1 MGLDLIMY
9 NKREYMEYNGTEYD
23 KITELAYGRKTWA
36 IESYFA
42 SRCPYLTTPE
52 DFVFDVPEKAWDE
65 FYATAINLGFEKFKI
80 WVDVISE
87 YERIGQHMGENMDDE
102 DDYQLEEIYMKAY
115 TKAEEYLS
123 YLFGSA
129 ANYQLGMVWEA
140 TVVIKWVEAY
150 PKVKETYERGDGVI
164 MVASF

>member
-1 MGLDLIMY
+1 MGLDLMMY
-9 NKREYMEYNGTEYD
+9 NKREYMEHND
-23 KITELAYGRKTWA
+23 FNKITELAYGRKTWA

-42 SRCPYLTTPE
+42 SRSYPIIQKEY
-52 DFVFDVPEKAWDE
+52 VFNVPEAAWDE
-65 FYATAINLGFEKFKI
+65 FYTTAINLGFEKFKI

-87 YERIGQHMGENMDDE
+87 YERIGEHMDDE

-140 TVVIKWVEAY
+140 IAVIKWVEAY

-164 MVASF
+164 MIASF

>member
-9 NKREYMEYNGTEYD
+9 NKREYMEYNGAEYD

-36 IESYFA
+36 IETYFA
-42 SRCPYLTTPE
+42 SRSYLLIPRE
-52 DFVFDVPEKAWDE
+52 YVYEVPKVAWDE
-65 FYATAINLGFEKFKI
+65 FYTTAINLGFEKFKI

-87 YERIGQHMGENMDDE
+87 YEHICENTEDE
-102 DDYQLEEIYMKAY
+102 ENDQLEEIYMKAY
-115 TKAEEYLS
+115 TKAEEYMS
-123 YLFGSA
+123 HLFGSA
-129 ANYQLGMVWEA
+129 ANYQLGMDWEA
-140 TVVIKWVEAY
+140 KAVINWVESY

>member
-1 MGLDLIMY
+1 MGLDLMMY
-9 NKREYMEYNGTEYD
+9 NKSEYMAYNCIAYD

-42 SRCPYLTTPE
+42 TRSYPIIQKEY
-52 DFVFDVPEKAWDE
+52 VFDVPEIAWDE
-65 FYATAINLGFEKFKI
+65 FYTTAINLGFEKFKI

-87 YERIGQHMGENMDDE
+87 YEHICENTEDE
-102 DDYQLEEIYMKAY
+102 ENYQLEEIYMKAY
-115 TKAEEYLS
+115 TKAEKYMS
-123 YLFGSA
+123 HLFDGEV
-129 ANYQLGMVWEA
+129 NYQLGMAWEA
-140 TVVIKWVEAY
+140 KAVVNWVESY

>member
-9 NKREYMEYNGTEYD
+9 NKREYMEYNGAEYD

-36 IESYFA
+36 IETYFA
-42 SRCPYLTTPE
+42 SRSYLLIPRE
-52 DFVFDVPEKAWDE
+52 YIYEVPKVAWDE
-65 FYATAINLGFEKFKI
+65 FYTTAINLGFEKFKI

-87 YERIGQHMGENMDDE
+87 YEHICENTEDE
-102 DDYQLEEIYMKAY
+102 ENDQLEEFYMKAY
-115 TKAEEYLS
+115 TKAEEYMS
-123 YLFGSA
+123 HLFGSA
-129 ANYQLGMVWEA
+129 ANYQLGMDWEA
-140 TVVIKWVEAY
+140 KAVVNWVGSY

>member
-1 MGLDLIMY
+1 MGLDLMMY
-9 NKREYMEYNGTEYD
+9 NKREYMEYN

-42 SRCPYLTTPE
+42 TRSYPIIQKEY
-52 DFVFDVPEKAWDE
+52 VFDVPEIAWDE
-65 FYATAINLGFEKFKI
+65 FYTTAINLGFEKFKI

-87 YERIGQHMGENMDDE
+87 YDHILENAEDE
-102 DDYQLEEIYMKAY
+102 ENEQFEEIYMKAY
-115 TKAEEYLS
+115 TKIEEYMS
-123 YLFGSA
+123 HLFGSE
-129 ANYQLGMVWEA
+129 ANYQLGMDWEA
-140 TVVIKWVEAY
+140 RAVVNWIESY

>member
-1 MGLDLIMY
+1 MGLDLMMY
-9 NKREYMEYNGTEYD
+9 NEREYMKCN

-36 IESYFA
+36 IETYFA
-42 SRCPYLTTPE
+42 SRSYLLIPRE
-52 DFVFDVPEKAWDE
+52 YIYEVPKVAWDE
-65 FYATAINLGFEKFKI
+65 FYTTAIDLGFEKFKI

-87 YERIGQHMGENMDDE
+87 YEHICENTEDE
-102 DDYQLEEIYMKAY
+102 ENDQLEEIYMKAY

-123 YLFGSA
+123 HLFGSA
-129 ANYQLGMVWEA
+129 ANYQLGMDWEA
-140 TVVIKWVEAY
+140 KAVVNWVEAY

>member
-9 NKREYMEYNGTEYD
+9 NKREYMEYNSTEYD

-42 SRCPYLTTPE
+42 ARSSTMAPDECM
-52 DFVFDVPEKAWDE
+52 FDVPEEAWDE
-65 FYATAINLGFEKFKI
+65 FYATAINLGFKKFKI

-87 YERIGQHMGENMDDE
+87 YERIGKHMDENTDDE
-102 DDYQLEEIYMKAY
+102 EDYQLEEIYMKAY
-115 TKAEEYLS
+115 TKAEEYMS
-123 YLFGSA
+123 HLFGSEE
-129 ANYQLGMVWEA
+129 NYQLGMDWEA
-140 TVVIKWVEAY
+140 IAVVNWVEAY

>member
-1 MGLDLIMY
+1 MGLDLMMY
-9 NKREYMEYNGTEYD
+9 NKREYTKYND
-23 KITELAYGRKTWA
+23 FNKITELAYGRKTWA
-36 IESYFA
+36 IEYYFA
-42 SRCPYLTTPE
+42 SRSYPIIQKEY
-52 DFVFDVPEKAWDE
+52 VFDVPEKAWDE
-65 FYATAINLGFEKFKI
+65 FYTTAINLGFKKFKI

-87 YERIGQHMGENMDDE
+87 YERIGEHMDDE

-140 TVVIKWVEAY
+140 IAVIKWVEAY

-164 MVASF
+164 MIASF

>member
-42 SRCPYLTTPE
+42 SRSSPIVPE
-52 DFVFDVPEKAWDE
+52 EYVFDVPEVAWDE
-65 FYATAINLGFEKFKI
+65 FYSTAINFGFEKFKI
-80 WVDVISE
+80 WVDVIYE
-87 YERIGQHMGENMDDE
+87 YERIGEHMGENTDDE
-102 DDYQLEEIYMKAY
+102 EDYQLEKIYTKAY
-115 TKAEEYLS
+115 TKTEEYLS
-123 YLFGSA
+123 HLFGSE
-129 ANYQLGMVWEA
+129 ANYQLGMAWEA
-140 TVVIKWVEAY
+140 KALVNWVESY
-150 PKVKETYERGDGVI
+150 QKVKETYERGDGVI

>member
-9 NKREYMEYNGTEYD
+9 NKREYMEYNGAEYD

-42 SRCPYLTTPE
+42 ARSYPIIQEVCL
-52 DFVFDVPEKAWDE
+52 FDVPKEAWDE

-80 WVDVISE
+80 WIDVISE
-87 YERIGQHMGENMDDE
+87 YEPIGEHMGENTDDE
-102 DDYQLEEIYMKAY
+102 EDYQLEEIYMKAY
-115 TKAEEYLS
+115 TKTEEYMS
-123 YLFGSA
+123 HLFGSA
-129 ANYQLGMVWEA
+129 ANYQLGMAWEA
-140 TVVIKWVEAY
+140 KAVVNWVESY

>member
-42 SRCPYLTTPE
+42 ARSYPMTQETYL
-52 DFVFDVPEKAWDE
+52 FDVPKEAWDE

-80 WVDVISE
+80 WVDIISE
-87 YERIGQHMGENMDDE
+87 YEPLLSICENTDDE
-102 DDYQLEEIYMKAY
+102 ENDQLEEIYMKAY

-129 ANYQLGMVWEA
+129 TNYQLGMSWEA
-140 TVVIKWVEAY
+140 RAVVNWVEAY

>member
-9 NKREYMEYNGTEYD
+9 NKREYMEYNGAEYD

-36 IESYFA
+36 IETYFA
-42 SRCPYLTTPE
+42 SRSYLLIPRE
-52 DFVFDVPEKAWDE
+52 YVYEVPKVAWDE
-65 FYATAINLGFEKFKI
+65 FYTTAINLGFEKFKI

-87 YERIGQHMGENMDDE
+87 YEYICENTEDE
-102 DDYQLEEIYMKAY
+102 ENDQLEEIYMKAY
-115 TKAEEYLS
+115 TKTEEYMS
-123 YLFGSA
+123 HLFGSA
-129 ANYQLGMVWEA
+129 ANYQLGIPWEA
-140 TVVIKWVEAY
+140 RAVVNWVEAY

>member
-1 MGLDLIMY
+1 MGLDLMMY
-9 NKREYMEYNGTEYD
+9 NKSEYMAYNCIAYD

-42 SRCPYLTTPE
+42 TRSYPIIQKEY
-52 DFVFDVPEKAWDE
+52 VFDVPEAAWDE

-80 WVDVISE
+80 WIDVVSE
-87 YERIGQHMGENMDDE
+87 YENIADEEND
-102 DDYQLEEIYMKAY
+102 QLEEIYMKAY
-115 TKAEEYLS
+115 TKAEEYMS
-123 YLFGSA
+123 HLFDGE
-129 ANYQLGMVWEA
+129 ANYQLGMAWEA
-140 TVVIKWVEAY
+140 KAVVNWVESY

>member
-1 MGLDLIMY
+1 MGLDLMMY
-9 NKREYMEYNGTEYD
+9 NKREYMEYN

-42 SRCPYLTTPE
+42 SRSYLLTPKE
-52 DFVFDVPEKAWDE
+52 YVFDVPEVAWDE
-65 FYATAINLGFEKFKI
+65 FYTTAINLGFEKFKI

-87 YERIGQHMGENMDDE
+87 YEHICENTE
-102 DDYQLEEIYMKAY
+102 DDQLGEIYMKAY
-115 TKAEEYLS
+115 TKAEEYMS
-123 YLFGSA
+123 HLFDGE
-129 ANYQLGMVWEA
+129 ANYQLGMDWEA
-140 TVVIKWVEAY
+140 KAVVNWVESY

>member
-1 MGLDLIMY
+1 MGLDLMMY
-9 NKREYMEYNGTEYD
+9 NKREYMEYNGAEYD

-42 SRCPYLTTPE
+42 ARSYPIIQEVYL
-52 DFVFDVPEKAWDE
+52 FDVPKEAWDE

-87 YERIGQHMGENMDDE
+87 YEHICENTEDE
-102 DDYQLEEIYMKAY
+102 ENDQLEEIYMKAY
-115 TKAEEYLS
+115 TKAEEYMS
-123 YLFGSA
+123 HLFGSA
-129 ANYQLGMVWEA
+129 ANYQLGMDWEA
-140 TVVIKWVEAY
+140 KAVVNWVESY

>member
-1 MGLDLIMY
+1 MGLDLMMY
-9 NKREYMEYNGTEYD
+9 NEREYMKCN

-42 SRCPYLTTPE
+42 SRSYLLIPKE
-52 DFVFDVPEKAWDE
+52 YVFEVPEVAWDE
-65 FYATAINLGFEKFKI
+65 FYTTAINLGFEKFKI

-87 YERIGQHMGENMDDE
+87 YENTDDE
-102 DDYQLEEIYMKAY
+102 EDYQLEEIYMKAY
-115 TKAEEYLS
+115 TKAEEYMS
-123 YLFGSA
+123 HLFDGE
-129 ANYQLGMVWEA
+129 ANYQLGMAWEA
-140 TVVIKWVEAY
+140 KAVVNWVESY

>member
-1 MGLDLIMY
+1 MGLDLMMY
-9 NKREYMEYNGTEYD
+9 NKREYMEHND
-23 KITELAYGRKTWA
+23 FNKITELAYGRKTWA
-36 IESYFA
+36 IETYFA
-42 SRCPYLTTPE
+42 SRSYPIIQKEY
-52 DFVFDVPEKAWDE
+52 VFNVPEAAWDE
-65 FYATAINLGFEKFKI
+65 FYTTAINLGFEKFKI

-87 YERIGQHMGENMDDE
+87 YERIGEHMDDE

-140 TVVIKWVEAY
+140 TAVIKWVEAY

>member
-1 MGLDLIMY
+1 MGLDLMMY
-9 NKREYMEYNGTEYD
+9 NKREYMEHND
-23 KITELAYGRKTWA
+23 FNKITELAYGRKTWA
-36 IESYFA
+36 IETYFA
-42 SRCPYLTTPE
+42 SRSYPIIQKEY
-52 DFVFDVPEKAWDE
+52 VFNVPEAAWDE
-65 FYATAINLGFEKFKI
+65 FYTTAINLGFEKFKI

-87 YERIGQHMGENMDDE
+87 YERIGEHMDDE

-129 ANYQLGMVWEA
+129 ANYQLGIVWEA
-140 TVVIKWVEAY
+140 IAVIKWVEAY

>member
-9 NKREYMEYNGTEYD
+9 NKREYMEYNSTEYD

-42 SRCPYLTTPE
+42 ARSSTMAPDECM
-52 DFVFDVPEKAWDE
+52 FDVPEEAWDE
-65 FYATAINLGFEKFKI
+65 FYATAINLGFKKFKI

-87 YERIGQHMGENMDDE
+87 YERIGKHMDENTDDE
-102 DDYQLEEIYMKAY
+102 EDYQLEEIYMKAY
-115 TKAEEYLS
+115 TKAEEYMS
-123 YLFGSA
+123 HLFGSEE
-129 ANYQLGMVWEA
+129 NYQLGMDWEA
-140 TVVIKWVEAY
+140 IAVVNWVEAY
-150 PKVKETYERGDGVI
+150 PKVKETYKRGDGVI

>member
-1 MGLDLIMY
+1 MGLDLMMY
-9 NKREYMEYNGTEYD
+9 NKREYMEYN

-42 SRCPYLTTPE
+42 SRSYLLIPKE
-52 DFVFDVPEKAWDE
+52 YVFDVPEVAWDE
-65 FYATAINLGFEKFKI
+65 FYTTAINLGFEKFKI

-87 YERIGQHMGENMDDE
+87 YEHICENTE
-102 DDYQLEEIYMKAY
+102 DDQLEEIYMKAY
-115 TKAEEYLS
+115 TKAEEYMS
-123 YLFGSA
+123 HLFDGA
-129 ANYQLGMVWEA
+129 ANYQLGMDWEA
-140 TVVIKWVEAY
+140 KAVVNWVESY